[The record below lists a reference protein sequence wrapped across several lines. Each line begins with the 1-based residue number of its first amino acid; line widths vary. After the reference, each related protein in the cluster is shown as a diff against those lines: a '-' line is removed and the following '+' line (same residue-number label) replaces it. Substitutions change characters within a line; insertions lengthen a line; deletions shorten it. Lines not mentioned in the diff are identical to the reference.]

1 MIIRWRIFDR
11 NGKCEKQLNT
21 LSKMFKQREYSKN
34 SKPGKMAA
42 TDQISDIF
50 VLKVLSEQFKR
61 RQTVSRSRES
71 RGDVKR

>member
-1 MIIRWRIFDR
+1 
-11 NGKCEKQLNT
+11 
-21 LSKMFKQREYSKN
+21 
-34 SKPGKMAA
+34 MAA

-50 VLKVLSEQFKR
+50 VLKVLCEQFKR